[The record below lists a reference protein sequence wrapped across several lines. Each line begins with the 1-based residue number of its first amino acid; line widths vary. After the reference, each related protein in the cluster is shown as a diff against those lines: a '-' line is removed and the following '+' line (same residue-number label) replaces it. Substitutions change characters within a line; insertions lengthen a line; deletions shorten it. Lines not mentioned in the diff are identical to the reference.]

1 MTYKLNDQ
9 TIGQIAKCV
18 QIAILTGTDIVD
30 HLRQLE
36 LTVDEKTN
44 SVGCCKEYLS
54 TFNNNIEK
62 MLQEAQ
68 EKQAP
73 DTKSDEQLTL
83 F

>member
-1 MTYKLNDQ
+1 MAYKLTDQ

-18 QIAILTGTDIVD
+18 QVAILTGTDIVD

-44 SVGCCKEYLS
+44 SITCSEEYLS
-54 TFNNNIEK
+54 TFNENIAK
-62 MLQEAQ
+62 MLEQAQ
-68 EKQAP
+68 EQQNQ
-73 DTKSDEQLTL
+73 DTNDDGQLTL